1 MEENRDLGFVLIP
14 KDDGTYLKIE
24 NVKVLANKDELI
36 KKFER
41 IIDPD
46 YNYVIGCSFLQLHQ
60 NGDYEKIPEG
70 VFDALNIKAIII
82 INADSERVR
91 RSVAREEKVIYD
103 NNMVVDY
110 IEAHNKYVKEYAQLR
125 KIGVFE
131 YNNEQLSEIANI
143 IDEQFE
149 D

>member
-1 MEENRDLGFVLIP
+1 
-14 KDDGTYLKIE
+14 
-24 NVKVLANKDELI
+24 
-36 KKFER
+36 
-41 IIDPD
+41 
-46 YNYVIGCSFLQLHQ
+46 
-60 NGDYEKIPEG
+60 
-70 VFDALNIKAIII
+70 
-82 INADSERVR
+82 
-91 RSVAREEKVIYD
+91 
-103 NNMVVDY
+103 MVVDY